1 MGNVVR
7 MNVDEDLSARIERA
21 KAIES
26 AIERKE
32 TFPYNDQ
39 LQAARNLHR
48 ILEKARTVKAF
59 NVNNVLAAKCVGLA
73 GNGTTDSTK
82 RLDTY
87 TLPDGASD
95 RRKKRIAKKPAKFLD
110 LAKAVAMELN
120 KPAAVVVC
128 QVFEGCSYGTE
139 ELPSQDWESE
149 NWSRFAENL
158 QLMAAA
164 VIRDCG
170 VEDYWKKVFG
180 TNGLYDVRTEAFRPS
195 SNALGYIL
203 FGWGLAGEWMVS
215 DETSPTPSIAL
226 GRRLQH
232 NPIPGLLTLEE
243 DGPREVYFLL
253 WLEVRLAIGP
263 VNDTKSIGPLLEF
276 RTILEAATVDGHIVR
291 FDNPFHATDEW
302 INRAFIDG
310 DEFTV
315 QDFGFTIDMET
326 QNRNFRPIVE
336 PEFRSGAEH
345 SYFGWREVS
354 PALLRSL
361 FDPAATDRKASFV
374 PVNRHKDDWENEF
387 PPNRFSRATAA
398 GVINIDLLNGSLE
411 AELGAECQRLA
422 AGLDEYRFEQDRAIR
437 DKEAEAMARWSTRN
451 VVSSTVRKPG

>member
-7 MNVDEDLSARIERA
+7 MNVDEDLCARIQRA
-21 KAIES
+21 KAIEN

-48 ILEKARTVKAF
+48 ILEKAKAIKAF
-59 NVNNVLAAKCVGLA
+59 SIHNVLAAQGVGLA
-73 GNGTTDSTK
+73 GNGATDSTK
-82 RLDTY
+82 HLYTY
-87 TLPDGASD
+87 TLPDGAND
-95 RRKKRIAKKPAKFLD
+95 LRKKYIAKKPAKFLD
-110 LAKAVAMELN
+110 LAKVVAMELN

-128 QVFEGCSYGTE
+128 QVFEGCSFGTE
-139 ELPSQDWESE
+139 DLPSQDWESE
-149 NWSRFAENL
+149 NWSRFVEHL

-203 FGWGLAGEWMVS
+203 LGWGLAGEWMVS

-232 NPIPGLLTLEE
+232 DPIPGILAIDE
-243 DGPREVYFLL
+243 DEPQEVTYLL
-253 WLEVRLAIGP
+253 WLEVRLALGP
-263 VNDTKSIGPLLEF
+263 VNDTESIGPLLEF
-276 RTILEAATVDGHIVR
+276 RTTLEASTQDGRIVQ
-291 FDNPFHATDEW
+291 FDNPFHATDEC

-310 DEFTV
+310 NEFSV
-315 QDFGFTIDMET
+315 RDFGFTIDMET

-361 FDPAATDRKASFV
+361 LDPTATDHKASFV
-374 PVNRHKDDWENEF
+374 PVNRHKDDWADEF
-387 PPNRFSRATAA
+387 PANRFSRASAA
-398 GVINIDLLNGSLE
+398 GVINIDLLTDIPQV
-411 AELGAECQRLA
+411 ACRP
-422 AGLDEYRFEQDRAIR
+422 IV
-437 DKEAEAMARWSTRN
+437 N
-451 VVSSTVRKPG
+451 VA